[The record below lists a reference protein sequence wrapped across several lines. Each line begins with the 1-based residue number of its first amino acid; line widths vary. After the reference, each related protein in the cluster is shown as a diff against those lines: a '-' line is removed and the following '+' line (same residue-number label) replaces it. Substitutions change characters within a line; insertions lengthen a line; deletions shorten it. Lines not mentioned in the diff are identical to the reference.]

1 MELSQNNNTVANEWC
16 LVATLLPFTD
26 QLAMAARDGKLAS
39 KKDSRL
45 LGPRRILSSDGQ
57 HPTSTQTKS
66 KIKTPV

>member
-1 MELSQNNNTVANEWC
+1 M
-16 LVATLLPFTD
+16 LPFTD